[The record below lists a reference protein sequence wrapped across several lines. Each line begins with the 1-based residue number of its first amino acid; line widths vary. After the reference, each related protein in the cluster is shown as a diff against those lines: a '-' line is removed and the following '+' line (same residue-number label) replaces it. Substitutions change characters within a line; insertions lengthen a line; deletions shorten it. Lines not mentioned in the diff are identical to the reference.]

1 MASRSGLVQSIYSE
15 RNANKNSSGPKES
28 DPKYS
33 SQPGK
38 SRLQKSIERKKIMS
52 KFIGVLL
59 LVALAVRLVTLF
71 FFKQNAVLNEISLVL
86 FISIFVVTVIVMLVK
101 WWKWRTK

>member
-1 MASRSGLVQSIYSE
+1 
-15 RNANKNSSGPKES
+15 
-28 DPKYS
+28 
-33 SQPGK
+33 
-38 SRLQKSIERKKIMS
+38 MS
-52 KFIGVLL
+52 KFIGML

>member
-1 MASRSGLVQSIYSE
+1 
-15 RNANKNSSGPKES
+15 
-28 DPKYS
+28 
-33 SQPGK
+33 
-38 SRLQKSIERKKIMS
+38 MS
-52 KFIGVLL
+52 KFIGMLL

-101 WWKWRTK
+101 WWKWRSK

>member
-1 MASRSGLVQSIYSE
+1 
-15 RNANKNSSGPKES
+15 
-28 DPKYS
+28 
-33 SQPGK
+33 
-38 SRLQKSIERKKIMS
+38 MS
-52 KFIGVLL
+52 KFIEVLL
-59 LVALAVRLVTLF
+59 LVALAVRLVALF

>member
-1 MASRSGLVQSIYSE
+1 
-15 RNANKNSSGPKES
+15 
-28 DPKYS
+28 
-33 SQPGK
+33 
-38 SRLQKSIERKKIMS
+38 MS

-59 LVALAVRLVTLF
+59 LVALAHGLVVLF
-71 FFKQNAVLNEISLVL
+71 IFKQNIVLNEISLVL

>member
-1 MASRSGLVQSIYSE
+1 
-15 RNANKNSSGPKES
+15 
-28 DPKYS
+28 
-33 SQPGK
+33 
-38 SRLQKSIERKKIMS
+38 MS
-52 KFIGVLL
+52 KFIGVLS

>member
-1 MASRSGLVQSIYSE
+1 
-15 RNANKNSSGPKES
+15 
-28 DPKYS
+28 
-33 SQPGK
+33 
-38 SRLQKSIERKKIMS
+38 MS

-101 WWKWRTK
+101 WWKWRSK

>member
-1 MASRSGLVQSIYSE
+1 
-15 RNANKNSSGPKES
+15 
-28 DPKYS
+28 
-33 SQPGK
+33 
-38 SRLQKSIERKKIMS
+38 MS

-59 LVALAVRLVTLF
+59 LVALAVRSVTLF

>member
-1 MASRSGLVQSIYSE
+1 
-15 RNANKNSSGPKES
+15 
-28 DPKYS
+28 
-33 SQPGK
+33 
-38 SRLQKSIERKKIMS
+38 MS
-52 KFIGVLL
+52 KFIGMLL

-101 WWKWRTK
+101 WWKWTTK

>member
-1 MASRSGLVQSIYSE
+1 
-15 RNANKNSSGPKES
+15 
-28 DPKYS
+28 
-33 SQPGK
+33 
-38 SRLQKSIERKKIMS
+38 MS

-86 FISIFVVTVIVMLVK
+86 FISVFVVTVIVMLVK

>member
-1 MASRSGLVQSIYSE
+1 
-15 RNANKNSSGPKES
+15 
-28 DPKYS
+28 
-33 SQPGK
+33 
-38 SRLQKSIERKKIMS
+38 MS